1 MELTPQ
7 AVALHDLG
15 YTPREADFLA
25 KAALHS
31 GCFVMRQ
38 YLTYCGT
45 QHGRTGD
52 KLTAKLLINRHA
64 ATYGTSNRTL
74 LYQLAK
80 PVFVALGEP
89 DNRNRR
95 IKQPL
100 LTRLRLMAL
109 DFVLQ
114 YPEHPYLAT
123 EAEKTGFFRDV
134 CGLSDDVLPAR
145 TYYAKRSEK
154 GTTTRYFIEK
164 YPVFRAGAGASFAYL
179 DESSMTSSRGFLTRY
194 RALLEALPE
203 SRVVYVCTSAK
214 VIEAAE
220 ACFAGVFRRSPATLH
235 PVEWESDFR
244 ERRELESRPLAELDQ
259 AELRRLRTLIR
270 SPYAHRYE
278 EWLRRGA
285 QAMAEEPAPKP
296 ANMPRFQPCIL
307 PTEYSFL

>member
-1 MELTPQ
+1 MELTAQ
-7 AVALHDLG
+7 ASALHGLG

-38 YLTYCGT
+38 YLSYCGS
-45 QHGRTGD
+45 QRGRSGD
-52 KLTAKLLINRHA
+52 DLTAKLLTNRHA

-74 LYQLAK
+74 LYQLTK

-114 YPEHPYLAT
+114 YPDREYLST
-123 EAEKTGFFRDV
+123 EADKTAFFADV
-134 CGLSDDVLPAR
+134 FGLSGDLLPAR
-145 TYYAKRSEK
+145 TYYAKNSEQ
-154 GTTTRYFIEK
+154 GTTTRYFVEK
-164 YPVFRAGAGASFAYL
+164 YPVFRAGAGAAFAYL
-179 DESSMTSSRGFLTRY
+179 DESSMSSFSSFLARY
-194 RALLEALPE
+194 RSLLEALPE
-203 SRVVYVCTSAK
+203 SQVIYVCTSAK
-214 VIEAAE
+214 VIDAAE
-220 ACFAGVFRRSPATLH
+220 ACFAGIFRRSPVSAH
-235 PVEWESDFR
+235 PVECESDFR
-244 ERRELESRPLAELDQ
+244 ERRDLESRPLAELDQ

-270 SPYAHRYE
+270 SPYRQRYE
-278 EWLRRGA
+278 EWMRRGA
-285 QAMAEEPAPKP
+285 QAMANEAAPKP
-296 ANMPRFQPCIL
+296 STMPRFQPCIL